1 MISIE
6 RKADGYLWKVIHLGS
21 QEGQSNGYVQMTL
34 ACKDVEFMGEIWT
47 LASVWASV
55 TRRY

>member
-6 RKADGYLWKVIHLGS
+6 RKADGFLWKVIHLGS
-21 QEGQSNGYVQMTL
+21 QVGQSDGYIQRTL

-55 TRRY
+55 TCRY